1 MKEKQQLEMQLKEK
15 QEKQKK
21 IQNQEKPASYY
32 TIQHQIQE
40 KDHIIVLIL
49 PISYQ

>member
-1 MKEKQQLEMQLKEK
+1 MKEKEQFEVQLKEK
-15 QEKQKK
+15 QGKQKK

-40 KDHIIVLIL
+40 KDHIIVCIL
-49 PISYQ
+49 FLSYQ